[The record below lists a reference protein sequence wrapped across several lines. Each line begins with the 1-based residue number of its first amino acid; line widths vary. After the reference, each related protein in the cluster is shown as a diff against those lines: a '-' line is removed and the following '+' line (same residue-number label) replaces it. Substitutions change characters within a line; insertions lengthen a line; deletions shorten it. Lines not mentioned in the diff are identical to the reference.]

1 MLRFVVFNEG
11 SAEND
16 FTLRHA
22 HLIGKDDLGVP
33 GTITFN
39 AGVITCEK
47 ATNDE
52 ASLALQV
59 EAGQCG
65 MLTLRTCLLPPRD
78 RPYLLALEL
87 ARHRIML
94 FLNKMEEWGLSYLP
108 NDDPIIIAFEE
119 ARTAFTESLVT
130 RDPGGEYN
138 PEQSASAMVAL
149 CKAIEASEGLA
160 RLCAK
165 RQLTNRLD
173 PPEDTKPI
181 ASPRFGILVPTEQF
195 AEPLR
200 KIVAGTFD
208 FMVSTMRWNEIER
221 EEGRFS
227 FVETDRWIE
236 WAVRQGRVPVVGGP
250 ILDFSP
256 AAVPDWM
263 GVWGQDYQ
271 SVREFAYEHAKRV
284 VTRYRRTVNRW
295 VAVSGL
301 NLNRGFSFS
310 VDQMI
315 ELTRLSVLIV
325 RKLHPSAKVVVEV
338 AEPWGE
344 HVSANPESLSPLLYA
359 ELALESGMQIDAL
372 GLRIQLGDRAPG
384 RSMRDLCQLSALLD
398 DYAAFER
405 PIDVTAIGVPSSPVP
420 ENNTEDDHD
429 CEPGWWRSP
438 WSPVQQAEWM
448 TEALTIITSKPYVRS
463 VAWQALFDA
472 SRVPEMPNGGLITTE
487 GRAKPGLRRLAE
499 IRDAIRQKKV
509 PTVALGE
516 IASNTSELTSPAH
529 VGSAEQPPTA

>member
-1 MLRFVVFNEG
+1 MLRFVVFNED
-11 SAEND
+11 SPASD

-33 GTITFN
+33 GTISFN
-39 AGVITCEK
+39 DGIITCEK

-59 EAGQCG
+59 DAGSCG
-65 MLTLRTCLLPPRD
+65 MLTLRTCLLPHRD
-78 RPYLLALEL
+78 RPYLLELEL

-94 FLNKMEEWGLSYLP
+94 FLNKLEEWGLSYIS
-108 NDDPIIIAFEE
+108 NDDPIVIAFEE
-119 ARTAFTESLVT
+119 ARTAFTESLVA
-130 RDPGGEYN
+130 RDPSGEYT
-138 PEQSASAMVAL
+138 PQQARSAKVAL

-160 RLCAK
+160 RYCAQ

-181 ASPRFGILVPTEQF
+181 AAPRFGILVPNEQF

-236 WAVRQGRVPVVGGP
+236 WAVRQGRIPVVGGP

-256 AAVPDWM
+256 ASIPEWM

-338 AEPWGE
+338 TEPWGE

-372 GLRIQLGDRAPG
+372 GLRIQLGDRSPG

-405 PIDVTAIGVPSSPVP
+405 PIDVTAIGVPSAPVP
-420 ENNTEDDHD
+420 QSNTDDEQD

-448 TEALTIITSKPYVRS
+448 TEALTIITSKPYIRS

-472 SRVPEMPNGGLITTE
+472 SRSPEMPSGGLITTE
-487 GRAKPGLRRLAE
+487 GRAKPGLRRMAE
-499 IRDAIRQKKV
+499 IRDAIRQKKI
-509 PTVALGE
+509 PTVALGD
-516 IASNTSELTSPAH
+516 IASNNNDLAAATQA
-529 VGSAEQPPTA
+529 AEAQRPPTA